1 MTRGVLIAAAALLTA
16 TGCTAAEAENI
27 CEYRATY
34 EGRTYA
40 GVSGVEFTVGEKLG
54 SAVLPSCDDTPGD
67 GHVDPEEKTTAYTV
81 EGRDPADAIAVG
93 DSLGDLTLMEPVG

>member
-1 MTRGVLIAAAALLTA
+1 MTRGVLIAAALFAT

-27 CEYRATY
+27 CEYRVTY

-40 GVSGVEFTVGEKLG
+40 DLSGDDFTVGKKLG
-54 SAVLPSCDDTPGD
+54 SAVIPPCDDTPGD
-67 GHVDPEEKTTAYTV
+67 GEVDLEEKTTAYTV

-93 DSLGDLTLMEPVG
+93 DSPDDLTLMEPVR